1 METSLHRQL
10 KEQYA
15 GARGRTEVTLG
26 DYRVDVVR
34 GKRLIEIQHGPLG
47 VIRRK
52 IAALLEE
59 HSVTIVKPIV
69 ARKWLIK
76 LTKKNGTVADVRRSP
91 YRGSMLDVFEDLLHF
106 MQVYPHRRLRL
117 EVPFIDI
124 EEYRYPRPKR
134 RRRWSAPSHSVLD
147 QRLIRVRETLT
158 LETAGDLWAMID
170 ADLPEP
176 FHTRNL
182 ADALDIDRWKARRIA
197 YCLFHAG
204 AAERVGKRGNA
215 YLYTRCALPRPR
227 TRRRAEAVRAA
238 LEWPLPDVESISGR
252 AAG

>member
-10 KEQYA
+10 KELYA
-15 GARGRTEVTLG
+15 GPRGRTEVTLG
-26 DYRVDVVR
+26 EYRVDVVR

-47 VIRRK
+47 IIRRK

-59 HSVTIVKPIV
+59 HSVTIVKPII
-69 ARKWLIK
+69 ARKRLIK
-76 LTKKNGTVADVRRSP
+76 LTKKNGPIADVRRSP
-91 YRGSMLDVFEDLLHF
+91 FRGSMLDVFEDLLHF

-134 RRRWSAPSHSVLD
+134 RRRWMSPNHSVLD
-147 QRLIRVRETLT
+147 QRLIRIRETLC
-158 LETAGDLWAMID
+158 LETAGDLWALIEEH
-170 ADLPEP
+170 LPEP
-176 FHTRNL
+176 FHTRDL
-182 ADALDIDRWKARRIA
+182 ADALNIDRWKARRIA

-204 AAERVGKRGNA
+204 ATERIGKRGNA
-215 YLYTRCALPRPR
+215 YLYKRCAVPRPKAQR
-227 TRRRAEAVRAA
+227 GAEAVRLA
-238 LEWPLPDVESISGR
+238 LEWPLPDAAPASMR